1 MKMSKTMPKTQS
13 TVSQFIEDGIVEFNE
28 NVNYDTLEIILK
40 SPKIAATTK
49 PGQFVMLSCQRGNNS
64 LLRRPFSVHDVIGD
78 SISLLYK
85 VVGIGTEMMENFR
98 IGEKVSL
105 LGPLGKSFSVA
116 KTKHHCLV
124 GGGIGMAPLLA
135 LAKLIRKN
143 DPEAK
148 ITTLQG
154 GQSSRNILV
163 MDKFTAFGDVFV
175 STDDGTEGHQ
185 GYVTGLLE
193 KMNDDDMAV
202 YTCGPNVMM
211 KAVTAIAKNMKWPCQ
226 ISLEAPMACGMGACL
241 GCSFPRAGDHQGV
254 EKYVHVCKDG
264 PVFKAEEIWD

>member
-1 MKMSKTMPKTQS
+1 MSKTQA

-40 SPKIAATTK
+40 SPKIAATTT
-49 PGQFVMLSCQRGNNS
+49 PGQFVMLACQRGSNS
-64 LLRRPFSVHDVIGD
+64 LLRRPFSVHTVIGD
-78 SISLLYK
+78 AISLLYK
-85 VVGIGTEMMENFR
+85 VVGTGTEMMENFR
-98 IGEKVSL
+98 VGDKVSL

-124 GGGIGMAPLLA
+124 GGGIGMAPLLH
-135 LAKLIRKN
+135 LAELIKEH

-163 MDKFTAFGDVFV
+163 MEKFEAFGEVLV
-175 STDDGTEGHQ
+175 STDDGTEGYH

-193 KMNDDDMAV
+193 QMNDVDMAV
-202 YTCGPNVMM
+202 YTVGPTAMM
-211 KAVTAIAKNMKWPCQ
+211 KGVAAIAKDKKWPCQ
-226 ISLEAPMACGMGACL
+226 ISMEAPMACGMGACL
-241 GCSFPRAGDHQGV
+241 GCSYPRAGNHEGV

-264 PVFKAEEIWD
+264 PVFKAEDLWD

>member
-1 MKMSKTMPKTQS
+1 MSKTQS

-28 NVNYDTLEIILK
+28 PVNYDTLELILK
-40 SPKIAATTK
+40 SPKIAAATK
-49 PGQFVMLSCQRGNNS
+49 PGQFVMLACQRGNNA
-64 LLRRPFSVHDVIGD
+64 LLRRPFSVHTVIGD

-85 VVGIGTEMMENFR
+85 VIGTGTEMMENFS

-105 LGPLGKSFSVA
+105 LGPLGKGYSVA

-124 GGGIGMAPLLA
+124 GGGIGMAPLMILA
-135 LAKLIRKN
+135 ELILEH
-143 DPEAK
+143 DPDAK

-163 MDKFTAFGDVFV
+163 MDKFKAFGDVMV
-175 STDDGTEGHQ
+175 STDDGTEGYH
-185 GYVTGLLE
+185 GYVTGLLSQ
-193 KMNDDDMAV
+193 MNDDDMAV
-202 YTCGPNVMM
+202 YTCGPTAMM
-211 KAVTAIAKNMKWPCQ
+211 KGVAAIAKDKKWACQ
-226 ISLEAPMACGMGACL
+226 ITMEAPMACGMGACL
-241 GCSFPRAGDHQGV
+241 GCSFLRAGDHEGV